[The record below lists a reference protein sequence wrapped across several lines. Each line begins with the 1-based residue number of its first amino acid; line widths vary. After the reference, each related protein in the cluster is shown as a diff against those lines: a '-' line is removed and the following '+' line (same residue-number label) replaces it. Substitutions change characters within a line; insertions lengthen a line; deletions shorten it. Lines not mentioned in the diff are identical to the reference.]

1 MGMSFLDMVQYTIHT
16 TVRGSPRQ
24 ISLQVLE
31 AEKGCTVESIMDV
44 KIEILGA
51 GPSPAN

>member
-1 MGMSFLDMVQYTIHT
+1 MEMPILDMMQYTIHT
-16 TVRGSPRQ
+16 TIRGSPRQ

-31 AEKGCTVESIMDV
+31 AEKCCTVESIMDE

-51 GPSPAN
+51 GSSPAN